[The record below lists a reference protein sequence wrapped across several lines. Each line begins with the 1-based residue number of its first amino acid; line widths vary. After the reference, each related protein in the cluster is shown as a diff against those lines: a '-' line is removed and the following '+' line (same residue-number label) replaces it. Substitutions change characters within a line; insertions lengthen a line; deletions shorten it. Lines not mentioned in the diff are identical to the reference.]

1 MYLDI
6 DGREVFASTGGR
18 TFEPARPVIVF
29 LHGSGID
36 HTFWAL
42 YSRYFAFRG
51 YSVLAPDLP
60 GHTRSAGP
68 PLTSIEAMADWLHKV
83 LQAQEAEDLSLVGHS
98 QGCLVALEYG
108 ARHKEGLKSIS
119 FVASG
124 LATPVNK
131 ALLQSAQENP
141 AAAVAMMLAWGFG
154 SAGHLHRGA
163 VPGSSMVANGRRVMT
178 RNAPAAL
185 AADLA
190 ACNAYANGR
199 RAAAAIEC
207 PTQVILAAADRMT
220 PRKSG
225 LELAETL
232 HDTELEIVRDCGHML
247 PQECPD
253 RCRELLRDFIF
264 HHNPA

>member
-1 MYLDI
+1 MRFDI
-6 DGREVFASTGGR
+6 DGRAVFASTGGR
-18 TFEPARPVIVF
+18 AFDPARPAVVF
-29 LHGSGID
+29 LHGSGLD

-68 PLTSIEAMADWLHKV
+68 PLTSVEAMADWLHKLV
-83 LQAQEAEDLSLVGHS
+83 QAQQAENLSLVAHS
-98 QGCLVALEYG
+98 QGCLVALEYA
-108 ARHKEGLKSIS
+108 ARHAARLKSVS
-119 FVASG
+119 FIASG

-131 ALLQSAQENP
+131 ALIESAKEKP

-154 SAGHLHRGA
+154 SAGHLHRGP

-190 ACNAYANGR
+190 ACDAYANGKP
-199 RAAAAIEC
+199 AAAAIKC
-207 PTQVILAAADRMT
+207 PTQVILAATDRMA

-225 LELAETL
+225 LELAAAL
-232 HDTELEIVRDCGHML
+232 HDSELEIVRDCGHML

-253 RCRELLRDFIF
+253 RCRQLLRDFIF
-264 HHNPA
+264 RHNPA